1 MGPDPIYRDLKNH
14 EWQHRYGQDTQQRYE
29 CQYIAFLPVKIHT
42 CAIKRTPHG
51 VASSALWRTE
61 VPTLLCGK
69 SDRMSLLR
77 TQIESFPGYL
87 FVPFRG
93 QKKPPIRKNPCLSVI
108 KKSCLAFA
116 ARYDLRVTQPACLVI
131 FFKVVFEDLHLN
143 QNNRLESRRR
153 CLHILQKMRYIPI
166 LLAFLFAVTSNARAQ
181 VYADVSVSHGAKP
194 VQAGNV

>member
-1 MGPDPIYRDLKNH
+1 M
-14 EWQHRYGQDTQQRYE
+14 EWRARLCGGQKCPPSFAGKATGCRCYELRSKASQDTFS
-29 CQYIAFLPVKIHT
+29 C
-42 CAIKRTPHG
+42 
-51 VASSALWRTE
+51 
-61 VPTLLCGK
+61 
-69 SDRMSLLR
+69 
-77 TQIESFPGYL
+77 L
-87 FVPFRG
+87 FVAKKNLPFA
-93 QKKPPIRKNPCLSVI
+93 KIRVYPCLSVI

-131 FFKVVFEDLHLN
+131 FFEVVFEDLHLN

-181 VYADVSVSHGAKP
+181 VYADVSVSHGAQP